1 VNAQLR
7 TSDVG
12 GRSASNEI
20 CTIRPLSARPWA
32 TLLQPVLPV
41 ILAILVAACGVQAPP
56 EPPRVEIPQQI
67 KDLAVAQVG
76 ATFHI
81 TFTMPALAADGE
93 LLTKPAQIDI
103 FRSVSPAGAPPTIPG
118 TSGNPWISLV
128 PQQLQTYVNGGKV
141 NYPLQFSPQEFKQN
155 VGSTFT
161 FLVIG
166 LTRGFRGRPRRSAPS
181 NVGQAT
187 LLDVAA
193 PVSNLA
199 VRPSQDALLLTWNAP
214 AETLTGA
221 PPSHISGYWIYQSQT
236 GKPDSFKKLGETSS
250 SHFEHRSFQ
259 FGSQYFFSISA
270 VTTVG
275 RETAESQP
283 SAPVSITPRDIFPPP
298 VPTGLTAVNTAGAV
312 DLLWNASHVNDLA
325 GYNIYRRARGAPFE
339 RINKELAPTPVFHDA
354 TVSPGQ
360 DYEYAVTAIDLAG
373 NESEKSKPASVA
385 TPSSGAQ

>member
-1 VNAQLR
+1 MPTL
-7 TSDVG
+7 
-12 GRSASNEI
+12 
-20 CTIRPLSARPWA
+20 A
-32 TLLQPVLPV
+32 T
-41 ILAILVAACGVQAPP
+41 
-56 EPPRVEIPQQI
+56 
-67 KDLAVAQVG
+67 
-76 ATFHI
+76 
-81 TFTMPALAADGE
+81 DGE
-93 LLTKPAQIDI
+93 LLTKPVQIDI

-141 NYPLQFSPQEFKQN
+141 NYPLQFSPQEFKQD

-221 PPSHISGYWIYQSQT
+221 PPAHISGYWIYQSQT
-236 GKPDSFKKLGETSS
+236 GKPDSFKKLGETFS

-312 DLLWNASHVNDLA
+312 DLLWNASPGNDLA
-325 GYNIYRRARGAPFE
+325 GYNIYRRAAGAPFE
-339 RINKELAPTPVFHDA
+339 RISKELTPTPVFHDA
-354 TVSPGQ
+354 SVSPGNA
-360 DYEYAVTAIDLAG
+360 YEYAVTAVDLAG